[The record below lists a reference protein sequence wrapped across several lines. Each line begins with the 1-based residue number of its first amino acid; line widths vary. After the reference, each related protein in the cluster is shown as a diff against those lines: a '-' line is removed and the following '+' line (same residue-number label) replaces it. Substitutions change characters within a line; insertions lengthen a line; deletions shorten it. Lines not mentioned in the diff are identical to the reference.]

1 MWKKEFLVNAWV
13 DTFFVSHYKAIVIWP
28 KDSIRKN
35 YFIAHIFPKNNRGTI
50 TIEEKDYEILK
61 LKSILKAKEIGW
73 KVSF

>member
-35 YFIAHIFPKNNRGTI
+35 YFIAHIFPK
-50 TIEEKDYEILK
+50 TIEK
-61 LKSILKAKEIGW
+61 L
-73 KVSF
+73 